1 MTIGDWIDTPTGGR
15 ITGYVFGFG
24 ASVVIIG
31 ALFKIMHWPGAGV
44 ILTAGMGT
52 EALLFIVTALAN
64 PHKVYNWERVFPQ
77 IYDETADEAVTSNI
91 IGGGTPATAIGGGS
105 VSGIIGAGATGASGA
120 AIAGGTSGTLSA
132 VAASEIN
139 SMSETDLEKLKNGI
153 SKLSETAEQ
162 LNNLSQAGTTA
173 SQFAQNMANAN
184 NALTNYNAAQV
195 QINNAT
201 NTLLSSYQGIAADMD
216 AAKQNTTNMVGMI
229 ANVNKNL
236 SSANSAYELQL
247 QAITSANA
255 EIEAFK
261 QNTAKLN
268 AQVNNLNSIYGNM
281 LNALA

>member
-52 EALLFIVTALAN
+52 EALLFVVTALAN

-91 IGGGTPATAIGGGS
+91 IGGGAPSVSIGGA
-105 VSGIIGAGATGASGA
+105 IGAGNAGSANLAGGVASA
-120 AIAGGTSGTLSA
+120 GTSGTLSA
-132 VAASEIN
+132 VAATEIN
-139 SMSETDLEKLKNGI
+139 SMSESDLEKLKNGI
-153 SKLSETAEQ
+153 TKLSETAEQ

-201 NTLLSSYQGIAADMD
+201 NTLLSSYQSIASDMD